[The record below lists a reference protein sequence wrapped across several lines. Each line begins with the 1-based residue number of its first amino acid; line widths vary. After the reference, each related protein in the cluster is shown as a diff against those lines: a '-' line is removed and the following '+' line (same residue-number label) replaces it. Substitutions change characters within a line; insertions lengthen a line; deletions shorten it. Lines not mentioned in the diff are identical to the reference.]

1 MVTVL
6 FSLYLND
13 KFVCGTIIDEGG
25 EASRFV
31 QGQMISDENGEDIIF
46 LPGEMGAVEGKE
58 MFIPGQ
64 RVEAGPFRPGQMVD
78 GGVFIYGEIIFNN
91 KSQPQFLPGI
101 YNDDTDK
108 FLPGLVCESGTQ
120 KETLFVEGKLF
131 NNKDAETLF
140 VPGTTVLIGELV
152 LHISVSVITYY
163 YNFRM
168 INFIISE
175 VFLFFFCKVYQNRK

>member
-1 MVTVL
+1 MFISSCTFIRYFRVSGIIS
-6 FSLYLND
+6 FSIYLNER
-13 KFVCGTIIDEGG
+13 FVCGSVIDEGG

-31 QGQMISDENGEDIIF
+31 QGQMISDENGEDIVF
-46 LPGEMGAVEGKE
+46 LPGEMGVVEGKE

-101 YNDDTDK
+101 YNDDNDK
-108 FLPGLVCESGTQ
+108 FLPGLVCESGLQ

-131 NNKDAETLF
+131 NSKDVETLF
-140 VPGTTVLIGELV
+140 VPGTTVLIGELK
-152 LHISVSVITYY
+152 LFLSLLISYLSWTAA
-163 YNFRM
+163 
-168 INFIISE
+168 
-175 VFLFFFCKVYQNRK
+175 K